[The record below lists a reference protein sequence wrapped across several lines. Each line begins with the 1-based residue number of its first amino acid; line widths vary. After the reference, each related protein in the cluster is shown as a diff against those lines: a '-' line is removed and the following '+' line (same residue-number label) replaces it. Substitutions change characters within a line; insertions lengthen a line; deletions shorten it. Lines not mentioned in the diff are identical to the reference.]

1 MLKVFFA
8 AIAIIAVTADARA
21 ATGPTVVE
29 LFTSQGCSSCPPA
42 DAVLVDLAQAEGVL
56 ALAFHVNYWDR
67 LGWKDPFGS
76 EWATKRQYDYN
87 ATLGRPNVYT
97 PQMIIDGMVDVVGSR
112 QAAVTDAIKQRQKA
126 GHRVLV
132 TAALVEDK
140 LQVDVDGD
148 QRARPGTVWLIR
160 YDGAYAT
167 EIDRGENV
175 GRRLTNT
182 NIVRAIEPIGEWRG
196 QALSLVVPVQRPARG
211 GIAVILQEN
220 AGGRILGAAKIAA
233 SRTS

>member
-1 MLKVFFA
+1 MLKFLLA
-8 AIAIIAVTADARA
+8 AIVGIAISAGARA

-29 LFTSQGCSSCPPA
+29 LFTAQGCSSCPPA
-42 DAVLVDLAQAEGVL
+42 DQLLAELAQTEGVL

-76 EWATKRQYDYN
+76 EWATKRQSDYN
-87 ATLGRPNVYT
+87 AALGKSGVYT
-97 PQMIIDGMVDVVGSR
+97 PQIIIDGTIEVPGSR
-112 QAAVTDAIKQRQKA
+112 QAAVADAIKQRHKA

-132 TAALVEDK
+132 TAALVDDK

-148 QRARPGTVWLIR
+148 QRATRPGTLWLVR
-160 YDGAYAT
+160 YDGAYRT
-167 EIDRGENV
+167 DIDRGENI

-182 NIVRAIEPIGEWRG
+182 NIVRTLQPIGDWKG
-196 QALSLVVPVQRPARG
+196 QPLSITVPVQRPPRG

-220 AGGRILGAAKIAA
+220 NGGRILGAAKIAA
-233 SRTS
+233 RTS